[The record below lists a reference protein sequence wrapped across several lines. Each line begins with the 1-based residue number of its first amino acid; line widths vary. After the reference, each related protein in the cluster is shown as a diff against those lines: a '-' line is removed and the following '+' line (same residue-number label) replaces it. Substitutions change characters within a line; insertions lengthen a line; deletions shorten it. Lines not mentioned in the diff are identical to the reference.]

1 MLFQTTLECHTIE
14 QQNLRP
20 SKFRLWLSLCLL
32 VPLLSSCGTLSN
44 DPRVR
49 TPGTML
55 DDQMLE
61 TVVKR
66 EISRSLGGLKGAHL
80 VVVSYNGVVLLIG
93 QVASAAIKN
102 QAEQVADAIEQVRR
116 VHNELQVGGPISYI
130 ARSNDS
136 WITTKVK
143 SKLLADKQSHAN
155 QVKVVTENSVVY
167 LLGTIPRSQA
177 TQAVEVAKSVYGV
190 QKIVKVF
197 EYMGAESVEPTAPAE
212 PI

>member
-1 MLFQTTLECHTIE
+1 MLFQTTHECYTVE
-14 QQNLRP
+14 QQHLRP
-20 SKFRLWLSLCLL
+20 NKFRIWLGLCLL

-61 TVVKR
+61 SVVKR
-66 EISRSLGGLKGAHL
+66 KISRSLGGLKGAHL
-80 VVVSYNGVVLLIG
+80 VVVSYNGVVLLAG

-143 SKLLADKQSHAN
+143 SRLLADKHSHAN
-155 QVKVVTENSVVY
+155 QIKVVTENSVVY

-177 TQAVEVAKSVYGV
+177 SQAVEVAKSVYGV

-197 EYMGAESVEPTAPAE
+197 EYMGTESVVLTAPAE
-212 PI
+212 PT